1 MTSKSNFLFVEFP
14 KLLESLDPLTER
26 AWGTMNVH
34 QMIEHMSYSVRMANG
49 KDIMQLVTP
58 VEKLP
63 IVRDFMLSDKSFKPD
78 TINPIMPTI
87 PLPAKQ
93 ENLSDSIAE
102 LEDELADFVNAFKED
117 PYNKIANPIF
127 GELNFEQWTHLLF
140 KHAIH
145 HLKQFGITI

>member
-14 KLLESLDPLTER
+14 KLLESLDPLTEG

-63 IVRDFMLSDKSFKPD
+63 IVRDFMLSDKEFRPNTKNSLMGDTPD
-78 TINPIMPTI
+78 PIKYPNI
-87 PLPAKQ
+87 Q
-93 ENLSDSIAE
+93 DSLNE
-102 LEDELADFVNAFKED
+102 LQQELADFKKYFDE
-117 PYNKIANPIF
+117 NPNTTLMNPFF
-127 GELNFEQWTHLLF
+127 GELNFEEWTHLLN

-145 HLKQFGITI
+145 HLKQFGVQV